1 MLQIFRS
8 VCFHFNPLPPR
19 GGRLYQIL
27 HRRWHKFI
35 SIHSLRVEGD
45 PERML
50 FRLPCTI
57 SIHSLRV
64 EGDAI
69 DTF

>member
-1 MLQIFRS
+1 MT
-8 VCFHFNPLPPR
+8 
-19 GGRLYQIL
+19 LYISGYYED
-27 HRRWHKFI
+27 I

-64 EGDAI
+64 EGDKSR
-69 DTF
+69 